1 MSKPRLT
8 KAKVK
13 DLLRRELGASAQT
26 LAPLEDVTQNPEFPI
41 FVADCGNMNV
51 TVSTFQTGQGY
62 KMVALWLRF
71 FDGLTHTLYF
81 YADTLEPCES
91 YGVAAFWAGVRA
103 VAEARDLD
111 RTTRTAKW
119 ESDRDLRQH
128 YGRA

>member
-26 LAPLEDVTQNPEFPI
+26 LATLESKTENPEFPY
-41 FVADCGNMNV
+41 FVACCGNVEV
-51 TVSTFQTGQGY
+51 TVSVVQPRPGCE
-62 KMVALWLRF
+62 MVALWLRF
-71 FDGLTHTLYF
+71 FDRLTHTLYF

-91 YGVAAFWAGVRA
+91 YGLAQWWDGVREA
-103 VAEARDLD
+103 AEGRDLD
-111 RTTRTAKW
+111 RTAWTAQC
-119 ESDRDLRQH
+119 EANRDLRQH